1 MANRRRLGFTT
12 RASCLLAAGITAVL
26 CGVLLGETDLVRA
39 GVLAAAIPL
48 VAAVIVHRS
57 RLQVANRR
65 GLEPRR
71 AASGDTVTVN
81 LTITNRSVLP
91 TGALMLEDQLPGRIT
106 GRARFVVDSLSG
118 REARTI
124 SYRIPAL
131 GRGRYRVGPL
141 RIRLGDP
148 FRMIELTRSF
158 STITDFLVTPRIDR
172 LPAVDPPRSDELGGN
187 SGSHSI
193 GSNGADDASTREYRT
208 GDDLRKIHWRS
219 TARSGQLMVRQAE
232 RPWRANSTVLLDVRT
247 VAHQTAP
254 EDPGP
259 GSTDDTDERRVSSL
273 EWAVSAAGSIGVQ
286 AMRAGRDVGLIA
298 DTQQAIPAQQGTVA
312 LTSARAQFA
321 DADQLSTYLATV
333 HESPAPDL
341 TRISDLIRTAAH
353 DSTLIAVLGRLGTDD
368 IRLLCGAQPRG
379 RTTPA
384 LALLLDVDTWVGRTS
399 AVGRPSAAEA
409 AGAVLRSSGWRV
421 QVVPHGMALPHAWQ
435 LLMAGVGSAAR
446 AAAAR

>member
-1 MANRRRLGFTT
+1 MASGRRLGLTT
-12 RASCLLAAGITAVL
+12 RASCLLAAGITAML
-26 CGVLLGETDLVRA
+26 CGVVLGETDLVRA

-48 VAAVIVHRS
+48 VAAVVVHRS

-91 TGALMLEDQLPGRIT
+91 TGALMLEDQLPARVT
-106 GRARFVVDSLSG
+106 GRARFVVDSLAG
-118 REARTI
+118 REARTV

-158 STITDFLVTPRIDR
+158 STTTEFLVTPRIDR
-172 LPAVDPPRSDELGGN
+172 LPALDPPRSDDLGGT

-193 GSNGADDASTREYRT
+193 GSNGADDASTREYRV

-219 TARSGQLMVRQAE
+219 TARTGQMMVRQAE
-232 RPWRANSTVLLDVRT
+232 RPWRAHSTVLLDVRS
-247 VAHQTAP
+247 VAHWSRP
-254 EDPGP
+254 EEPEP
-259 GSTDDTDERRVSSL
+259 GSSDATDERRASSL
-273 EWAVSAAGSIGVQ
+273 EWAISAAASIGVQ

-298 DTQQAIPAQQGTVA
+298 DAQQET
-312 LTSARAQFA
+312 RAQFPNA
-321 DADQLSTYLATV
+321 DELTTHLATIR
-333 HESPAPDL
+333 ESPAADL
-341 TRISDLIRTAAH
+341 ARISDLIRTAAR
-353 DSTLIAVLGRLGTDD
+353 DSALIAVLGRLGAAD
-368 IRLLCGAQPRG
+368 IRLLCAAPPRG
-379 RTTPA
+379 RSTPA
-384 LALLLDVDTWVGRTS
+384 LALLLDVDSWAGRPP
-399 AVGRPSAAEA
+399 ANGRPSAGEA

-421 QVVPHGMALPHAWQ
+421 QVVRRDTQLSHAWQ
-435 LLMAGVGSAAR
+435 LLMAGAGPASWT
-446 AAAAR
+446 AAAR